1 MDNETQI
8 NEIMPGCKLSAVN
21 NNDVKAVMDE
31 VKSTADGSDDT
42 PIDMINSVSFFCHK
56 ITPYQ

>member
-8 NEIMPGCKLSAVN
+8 NEIMPGFKLSAVN

-42 PIDMINSVSFFCHK
+42 PIDMINSVSFFV
-56 ITPYQ
+56 IR